1 MEYRRKSIEVPDTYP
16 SIQISMASL
25 PVAST
30 PLALQASA
38 EQQQEQQEQ
47 QQEEGGAPQLTTEEV
62 LAALKGLESPELFK
76 VMKQA
81 LAEAEKRSK
90 AAGAPRRATA
100 AKKAGSMPKGVVPPQ
115 LRKPRAWVDFTL
127 KHALAHGWEAFTVYQ
142 SKKDKVTGEKI
153 EEEIEMPASEL
164 LNGANI
170 YKGSVDEKHP
180 AGKQLIHKDA
190 MSLSKQRWAPKEKT
204 GTHHALYQEFESSY
218 VDDSAST
225 TSSDSDSEKKVI
237 VRKTV
242 AEKAAEAEAKKA
254 AKAAE
259 AEAKKAAKEQE
270 KEAKK
275 AEKEAEKQAKA
286 AEKEAEKQ
294 AKAATKKAAVP
305 VKTVAPVKAV
315 TAKAVTAEAVPV
327 KAAAMPVKAA
337 AMPVKATVP
346 VKATAAKAAAAKK
359 PAAESWSPPADG
371 MVHPWSYKGKQY
383 LRNSDNEVWL
393 KGEDG
398 ACGEWQGMFKP
409 AEDRI
414 DDSVA
419 EPVFDDE

>member
-47 QQEEGGAPQLTTEEV
+47 QQQEQQEEGGVPQLTTEEV

-90 AAGAPRRATA
+90 AAAAPRRATA

-127 KHALAHGWEAFTVYQ
+127 KHALEHGWEAFTVYQ
-142 SKKDKVTGEKI
+142 SKKDKTTGEKV

-164 LNGANI
+164 LNGAHV
-170 YKGSVDEKHP
+170 YKGSVDEKHA

-204 GTHHALYQEFESSY
+204 GTHHALYQEFEGTY

-237 VRKTV
+237 VRKTA
-242 AEKAAEAEAKKA
+242 AEKAAEAEAKKV
-254 AKAAE
+254 AKVAE

-275 AEKEAEKQAKA
+275 AEKEAEKQAKL

-294 AKAATKKAAVP
+294 AKAATKKA
-305 VKTVAPVKAV
+305 TVPVKAV
-315 TAKAVTAEAVPV
+315 IAKAVTAE
-327 KAAAMPVKAA
+327 

-346 VKATAAKAAAAKK
+346 VKAPAAKAAAAKK

-419 EPVFDDE
+419 EPVFDDEE

>member
-1 MEYRRKSIEVPDTYP
+1 MSSTNEIP
-16 SIQISMASL
+16 SASD
-25 PVAST
+25 V
-30 PLALQASA
+30 
-38 EQQQEQQEQ
+38 
-47 QQEEGGAPQLTTEEV
+47 QEEVAAPALTTEEV
-62 LAALKGLESPELFK
+62 IAALKGLESAELFK

-90 AAGAPRRATA
+90 ASAAPRRAA
-100 AKKAGSMPKGVVPPQ
+100 ATKKAGSMPKGVVPPQ

-127 KHALAHGWEAFTVYQ
+127 KHALEHGWEAFTVYQ
-142 SKKDKVTGEKI
+142 SKKDKTTGEKV

-204 GTHHALYQEFESSY
+204 GTHHALYQEFEGTY

-237 VRKTV
+237 VRKTA
-242 AEKAAEAEAKKA
+242 AEKAAEADAKKA
-254 AKAAE
+254 EKEAE
-259 AEAKKAAKEQE
+259 KEAKKAAKEQE

-275 AEKEAEKQAKA
+275 AEKEAEKAAKA

-294 AKAATKKAAVP
+294 AKAAAKKTSVP
-305 VKTVAPVKAV
+305 LKAVAPVKAV
-315 TAKAVTAEAVPV
+315 VAAKAVPAAAAAAAPAAAKPAA
-327 KAAAMPVKAA
+327 KAAAKP
-337 AMPVKATVP
+337 
-346 VKATAAKAAAAKK
+346 AAAKK
-359 PAAESWSPPADG
+359 PAAESWSCPADG
-371 MVHPWSYKGKQY
+371 MVHPWPYKGKQY

-393 KGEDG
+393 KGTDG
-398 ACGEWQGMFKP
+398 GCGEWQGIFRP
-409 AEDRI
+409 TEDRI

-419 EPVFDDE
+419 EPVFDDEE

>member
-1 MEYRRKSIEVPDTYP
+1 
-16 SIQISMASL
+16 MASL
-25 PVAST
+25 PVPPVASDIQ
-30 PLALQASA
+30 PAP
-38 EQQQEQQEQ
+38 Q
-47 QQEEGGAPQLTTEEV
+47 QQEEVVLTTEEV
-62 LAALKGLESPELFK
+62 LAALKQLESVELFK

-90 AAGAPRRATA
+90 AAAASPKKAA

-127 KHALAHGWEAFTVYQ
+127 KHALEHGWEAFTVYQ
-142 SKKDKVTGEKI
+142 SKKDKTTGEKV

-164 LNGANI
+164 LNGAHV
-170 YKGSVDEKHP
+170 YKGSVDEKHA

-204 GTHHALYQEFESSY
+204 GTHHALYQEFEGTY

-237 VRKTV
+237 VRKTA
-242 AEKAAEAEAKKA
+242 AEKAAEADAKKA
-254 AKAAE
+254 EKEAE
-259 AEAKKAAKEQE
+259 KEAKKAAKEQE

-275 AEKEAEKQAKA
+275 AEKEAEKAAKA

-294 AKAATKKAAVP
+294 AKAAAKKTSVP
-305 VKTVAPVKAV
+305 LKAVAPVKAV
-315 TAKAVTAEAVPV
+315 VAAKAVP
-327 KAAAMPVKAA
+327 AAAAA
-337 AMPVKATVP
+337 APVA
-346 VKATAAKAAAAKK
+346 AAKPVAKAVAKPAAAKK
-359 PAAESWSPPADG
+359 PAAESWSCPADG
-371 MVHPWSYKGKQY
+371 MVHPWPYKGKQY

-393 KGEDG
+393 KGTDG
-398 ACGEWQGMFKP
+398 GCGEWQGIFRP
-409 AEDRI
+409 TEDRI

-419 EPVFDDE
+419 EPVFDDEE